1 MAPVIVRLAE
11 RKLGHVLAIGIAAA
25 ILVAAVPSSA
35 ASNRTTAAAPGATAE
50 ELLELVRDFNPN
62 LAAAALDSEQAA
74 AKIAPAGALDDPT
87 LNLSRDQGF
96 RQTLVSISQDI
107 PLWGKRG
114 IRTDVATAEAD
125 ASRAR
130 ERSFGKDLEER
141 VKVTFAQYYEADHA
155 IRVTRDIHD
164 LLHAVSGT
172 VRTRYA
178 QGLVNQSDAIRA
190 ELEQTRLALN
200 LSALEEAE
208 QTAKAKINALIARRA
223 DAPLAQPLVLRKT
236 PSTASLSLDD
246 LMVRARDSNPM
257 LAASRAEITGAEGER
272 QLADKAWYPDVS
284 VSVGVDA
291 LPNQSVQPM
300 VGLGIKIPFYQ
311 SGARQAQARA
321 ATAKKGAA
329 QLRLDGAML
338 QIESDLRSALAMLR
352 RAEQTEDL
360 IKTALSQQSQTAYR
374 SALASYQLG
383 RGDLTPVLDAAH
395 QQLEIRLELLRV
407 ETEAQTALAAVERL
421 IGGDL

>member
-1 MAPVIVRLAE
+1 MGPIMVGPAE
-11 RKLGHVLAIGIAAA
+11 RRFGRVLAIGIAAA

-114 IRTDVATAEAD
+114 NRTDVATAEAD

-130 ERSFGKDLEER
+130 ERTIAKDLEER
-141 VKVTFAQYYEADHA
+141 VKVAFAQYYEADHA

-200 LSALEEAE
+200 LATLEEAE
-208 QTAKAKINALIARRA
+208 QTAKAKINALIARKA

-236 PSTASLSLDD
+236 PSTGSLSLDE
-246 LMVRARDSNPM
+246 LMVRARGSNPM
-257 LAASRAEITGAEGER
+257 LAASRAEITSAEGER

-300 VGLGIKIPFYQ
+300 IGLGIKIPFYQ
-311 SGARQAQARA
+311 SGVRQSQARA

-352 RAEQTEDL
+352 RVEQTEDL

>member
-35 ASNRTTAAAPGATAE
+35 ASTPTAAAAPGATAE

-172 VRTRYA
+172 VRSRYA

-190 ELEQTRLALN
+190 ELEQTRLTLN
-200 LSALEEAE
+200 LSALEEAA
-208 QTAKAKINALIARRA
+208 QVAKAKINALIARRA